1 MLGCHC
7 EEQSDEA
14 IFETI
19 EKRLPQPFSR
29 LRNDRNVIC
38 DFFTPTFAAEPIT
51 KSLLTK
57 L

>member
-1 MLGCHC
+1 MLGCHF

-38 DFFTPTFAAEPIT
+38 DFVYPNIC
-51 KSLLTK
+51 S
-57 L
+57 